1 MYDVLLVLFIHSGFL
16 PETLGRHTLTV
27 YKKWNI
33 AADMFCF
40 FNSPHAFWVSLFKQ
54 GPASKLDAAGSACRG
69 RLFAPGS
76 QILSIDGPFL
86 VLKIGATAGPLSP
99 IVWRDTEGNKVFF
112 WGVICCLL
120 WNGSLLRLFCSS
132 VPLVATADARFVN
145 VHSPARIRISARAW
159 AGGRSWAECIGMQ
172 SEGQRRRKSRSQS
185 HRPSGDVCSRRL
197 QLVCRETA

>member
-1 MYDVLLVLFIHSGFL
+1 MCIWHLHTVPGTVVFYDIVIMYDVLLVLFIHSGFL

-99 IVWRDTEGNKVFF
+99 IRLKRH
-112 WGVICCLL
+112 WGKQ
-120 WNGSLLRLFCSS
+120 GFLLRCHLLPFMEWE
-132 VPLVATADARFVN
+132 P
-145 VHSPARIRISARAW
+145 SPALLFFCTSCSYCRCKVCKCAL
-159 AGGRSWAECIGMQ
+159 
-172 SEGQRRRKSRSQS
+172 
-185 HRPSGDVCSRRL
+185 PS
-197 QLVCRETA
+197 